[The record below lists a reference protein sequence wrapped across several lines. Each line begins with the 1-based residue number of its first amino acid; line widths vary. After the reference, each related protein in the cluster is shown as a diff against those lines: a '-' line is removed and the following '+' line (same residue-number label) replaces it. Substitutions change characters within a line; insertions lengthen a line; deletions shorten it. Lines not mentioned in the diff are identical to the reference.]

1 MAAGQS
7 GEPAFVVVGEEAYA
21 TFRPIGELLGEYAAL
36 HLARGMVEVE
46 SLIHANARSVLV
58 IDSKSLLAKGGMLGQ
73 LRRVLMVPVIAC
85 HAAPIRNED
94 EQVLRRF
101 GVHLPLDVSSLSAPV
116 AELIVSLVR
125 SAQAPLDLVRLPCT
139 TLLERLA
146 ASKATM
152 QLTLACPHAPALWLS
167 NEPPAAMPCPATNVI
182 CNGWYGTVIVRK
194 GAPVH
199 WEVGGGMTGEKAKE
213 QILSLQHGFT
223 AASTVFI
230 STSMELAA
238 ASLPTTPHPRTPL
251 LPSKP
256 APPATKKDGSAMS
269 ELDKVLKVS
278 PGLRGIARSNA
289 NGSIEEFTGQ
299 LDAESVCAVTAMCA
313 QRLQRIE
320 ELLGCGELT
329 SWALTTENTGFYV
342 HHGRDG
348 LIAIVGEANK
358 NPDAL
363 LRKTEAAIRGGR

>member
-1 MAAGQS
+1 MGAGQS
-7 GEPAFVVVGEEAYA
+7 GEPAFVALGEEAYK
-21 TFRPIGELLGEYAAL
+21 TFRPIGELLGEYATL
-36 HLARGMVEVE
+36 RLARGMVEVE
-46 SLIHANARSVLV
+46 SLLHANARSVLV
-58 IDSKSLLAKGGMLGQ
+58 IDSKGLLAKGGMLGQ

-85 HAAPIRNED
+85 HAAPIRHED

-101 GVHLPLDVSSLSAPV
+101 GVHLPLDVSSLSAPA

-125 SAQAPLDLVRLPCT
+125 SARAPLDLVRLPCT

-146 ASKATM
+146 ASKSAM

-167 NEPPAAMPCPATNVI
+167 NEPPAAMPCPATNVV
-182 CNGWYGTVIVRK
+182 CKGWYGTVIVRN

-230 STSMELAA
+230 STSTELAA

-256 APPATKKDGSAMS
+256 APPATKKDDSAMS

-278 PGLRGIARSNA
+278 PGLRGIARSNTL
-289 NGSIEEFTGQ
+289 GSIEEFTGQ
-299 LDAESVCAVTAMCA
+299 LDAESVCAVVAMCA
-313 QRLQRIE
+313 QHLKRIE
-320 ELLGCGELT
+320 GLLGCGELT

-342 HHGRDG
+342 HHGRDE